1 MNGINELLDLFARD
15 IAGSFCSGSVQD
27 VLDQLYRIIAIESA
41 QYAPVALA
49 IERRGQRLAAGEDDT
64 CVAGF

>member
-15 IAGSFCSGSVQD
+15 IAGSFSSGSVQYVFD
-27 VLDQLYRIIAIESA
+27 ELYRIIAIESM

-49 IERRGQRLAAGEDDT
+49 IERRGQRLAAGEYDT
-64 CVAGF
+64 RVAGF